1 MVQIGPGILSH
12 MVQYVTHGL
21 VTCKGRPSAL
31 RCRPPSLR
39 NRPHFEQVTCNL
51 NDLAVAKA
59 VTVTV
64 NATAA
69 APGAQTSTAA
79 VTSGATD
86 LVSANNSASTTMTV
100 SSVRPPS
107 NSGGGGGGG
116 GDLSLYEV
124 LALALIFLGSLLRS
138 GGLARDMRVRS
149 EC

>member
-21 VTCKGRPSAL
+21 VACKGRPSAL

-79 VTSGATD
+79 VTSG
-86 LVSANNSASTTMTV
+86 
-100 SSVRPPS
+100 
-107 NSGGGGGGG
+107 GGGGGG